1 MRVGFCGLGQMGEPM
16 AARLVA
22 AGHEVTVW
30 NRTAERA
37 SSLVA
42 AGAVAATTPAAAADG
57 ATVVITMLSTP
68 EVLDEVLFG
77 PGGVAAGCDGSQLV
91 VEMSTVG
98 PDAVRRAAARLAG
111 RARLIDA
118 PVRGSVPAAT
128 GGTLGIMAGGVD
140 SDVAEATA
148 VLSELGTVTHVGPLG
163 AGATLKLANNAISI
177 GLTALVAEAFALATA
192 SGVDEKVALDV
203 LEVGFAAPLVQR
215 IRPLVEARRFDPDF
229 KLRLA
234 VKDIDLALAQ
244 AAAVGVPAVTAT
256 AVREVLVDA
265 ERAGAGELDF
275 SAVVGHLAPLTPS

>member
-57 ATVVITMLSTP
+57 ANVVITMLSTP

-128 GGTLGIMAGGVD
+128 RGTLGIMAGGAD

-275 SAVVGHLAPLTPS
+275 SAVVGHLAPAAHA